1 MRVTTLRALPADRV
15 RQLVRAEGIVIDL
28 RAPAEYLSAHIP
40 GSIPLL
46 YEAGPGLGGR
56 ARDLLPLDARLVILE
71 DPTSPLDKAADAF
84 RGKGYEVVGYFPGG
98 VAAWPDA
105 AGGTPVLALANA
117 QPGMRLVDVADP
129 GTQAPAT
136 WTTLVRIPA
145 EELWSRSR
153 ELDPEE
159 RIGVLAGWGVRA
171 CAAVG
176 ILEHLGFRALTYVR
190 TRGVGERPAMA
201 PADYFRAGGPA

>member
-1 MRVTTLRALPADRV
+1 MAETTLRALSADRV
-15 RQLVRAEGIVIDL
+15 RQLVRGEGIVIDL
-28 RAPAEYLSAHIP
+28 RPPTDYLSAHIP

-71 DPTSPLDKAADAF
+71 DATSPLDKAADALQ
-84 RGKGYEVVGYFPGG
+84 GKGYEVVGYFPGG

-105 AGGTPVLALANA
+105 AGGTPVLPLGNA

-129 GTQAPAT
+129 GTQPPAG
-136 WTTLVRIPA
+136 WPGLLRIPA
-145 EELWSRSR
+145 EELWSRSA
-153 ELDPEE
+153 ELDRDE
-159 RIGVLAGWGVRA
+159 RLGVLAGWGVRA

-176 ILEHLGFRALTYVR
+176 ILEHLRFRSLTYVR
-190 TRGVGERPAMA
+190 TRGIGERPAMA

>member
-1 MRVTTLRALPADRV
+1 MMTTTLKALTADRV

-28 RAPAEYLSAHIP
+28 RPPADYLSGHIP
-40 GSIPLL
+40 GSVPLL

-56 ARDLLPLDARLVILE
+56 ARDLLPLDARLVLLE
-71 DPTSPLDKAADAF
+71 DATSPLDKAADAF

-105 AGGTPVLALANA
+105 AGGTPVLPLANA
-117 QPGMRLVDVADP
+117 QPGMRLINVADP
-129 GTQAPAT
+129 GTQAPPT
-136 WTTLVRIPA
+136 WPNLVFIPA
-145 EELWSRSR
+145 EELWSRAG
-153 ELDPEE
+153 ELDREE
-159 RIGVLAGWGVRA
+159 RLGVLAGWGVRA

>member
-1 MRVTTLRALPADRV
+1 M
-15 RQLVRAEGIVIDL
+15 IDL
-28 RAPAEYLSAHIP
+28 RPPNDYLSAHVP

-71 DPTSPLDKAADAF
+71 DATSPLDKAADAL

-105 AGGTPVLALANA
+105 AGGTPVLSLANA
-117 QPGMRLVDVADP
+117 QPGMALVHVADP
-129 GTQAPAT
+129 GTQAPDS
-136 WTTLVRIPA
+136 WPNLVHIPA
-145 EELWSRSR
+145 EELWSRSI
-153 ELDPEE
+153 ELDREE
-159 RIGVLAGWGVRA
+159 RLGILAGWGVRA

-176 ILEHLGFRALTYVR
+176 ILEHLGFRALTFVR
-190 TRGVGERPAMA
+190 TRGVGERPATA
-201 PADYFRAGGPA
+201 PANYFRAGGPA